1 MSRILVKKDPTIQ
14 LPSIEIYDASI
25 AMDTPTSVTRDMD
38 PTKIYG
44 ILSPLISIGDVV
56 ISPEDVLDFRLSFS
70 GNLPKCT
77 CTVVDNR
84 RRLISLQKPKYET
97 TMKIQILP
105 PFPEVEKINMEM
117 NITRVNI
124 YENTI
129 NVSAIYKCE
138 DLISQ
143 RVESFGKLDTYTLFE
158 AIATALKLGFATN
171 CEHIEDARDMYCSG
185 TSYLELMS
193 KEIGRAKNE
202 VGKCIFDWWI
212 DGRNYLNLANMYTLF
227 DTPATTEDMQIYI
240 STQPANVRAEFNP
253 EGIMVAAL
261 LTNLPTQ
268 QNWETYAVHYETIN
282 KGGAIRSIGTDNVYS
297 IYESSKEG
305 YSDSLMLNAD
315 VKKNT
320 VTNVYY
326 LGESLGE
333 YNSKL
338 TSIVREN
345 YLGKMGADSIKVIL
359 NYPALG
365 IQRGQRVA
373 FAWYINN
380 PMQNDYEEAFEDAGG
395 LNDDQISS
403 EMDISNDDEL
413 YPATYGKYRLDKA
426 VSGQYL
432 ITAQNIIYYKGEWYN
447 ELILCRP
454 EIDNVT
460 RLKN

>member
-1 MSRILVKKDPTIQ
+1 MGRILVKKDPTLQ
-14 LPSIEIYDASI
+14 LPPIEIYDASI

-44 ILSPLISIGDVV
+44 ILSPLICIGEVV
-56 ISPEDVLDFRLSFS
+56 IAPEDVLDFRLSFKN
-70 GNLPKCT
+70 NLPSCT

-105 PFPEVEKINMEM
+105 PFSEVEKINMEM
-117 NITRVNI
+117 NITRVSI
-124 YENTI
+124 QDNTI
-129 NVSAIYKCE
+129 TVSALYKCE

-158 AIATALKLGFATN
+158 AIATATKLGFASN
-171 CEHIEDARDMYCSG
+171 CEHVEDYRDMYCSG
-185 TSYLELMS
+185 VSYLDLMNN
-193 KEIGRAKNE
+193 EIGRAKNE

-212 DGRNYLNLANMYTLF
+212 DGRNYLNLANIYTLF
-227 DTPATTEDMQIYI
+227 EQPASLDDMQIYI

-253 EGIMVAAL
+253 EGIKVAAL

-268 QNWETYAVHYETIN
+268 QNWETYALYYETVN
-282 KGGAIRSIGTDNVYS
+282 RGGSIRAIGTDNVYS
-297 IYESSKEG
+297 TYEGDKEG

-315 VKKNT
+315 VQKNT
-320 VTNVYY
+320 VTHIHY

-345 YLGKMGADSIKVIL
+345 YLGKLGADSIKVIL

-365 IQRGQRVA
+365 LQRGQKVA

-380 PMQNDYEEAFEDAGG
+380 PMQNDYEEAFESAGG
-395 LNDDQISS
+395 LNDSQISN
-403 EMDISNDDEL
+403 EMDIDDDDDL
-413 YPATYGKYRLDKA
+413 YPETYGKFRLDKA

-432 ITAQNIIYYKGEWYN
+432 ITAQTIIYCEGEWYN

-454 EIDNVT
+454 EVNNIT
-460 RLKN
+460 RLKE